1 MNQDVVVSL
10 TMDAMSLALKVA
22 LPMLLVGLVVGLI
35 ISVFQAITQIQ
46 EQTLSFIPKVL
57 AMIAVIAIARPV
69 DARPARG
76 LHPGPVAGHPADGRP
91 VNELLRQFSE
101 EQVAGFFLVLA
112 RVTPLFVVA
121 PLFSSRMIPP
131 RVRGIAAVGLTLGIA
146 PLATKGQSVPL
157 EVWELGGL
165 VAKELLVGLA
175 FAFAISVLFA
185 AITVAGSFTDT
196 LIGFSFGSLVDPITG
211 TQSSVLQQAYS
222 LVGVMV
228 FIVIGGD
235 AWVIQGLNRTY
246 ELVPLLDAPALGTMV
261 AGVQAAFSQIFTAAV
276 ELAAPVMLAILIT
289 DAAFGVVAKVVPQL
303 NVFQV
308 GFPAKVT
315 VGLLIIGVSLPFA
328 AGWIADE
335 LQRSVGAALSS
346 LRVA

>member
-1 MNQDVVVSL
+1 
-10 TMDAMSLALKVA
+10 
-22 LPMLLVGLVVGLI
+22 
-35 ISVFQAITQIQ
+35 
-46 EQTLSFIPKVL
+46 
-57 AMIAVIAIARPV
+57 
-69 DARPARG
+69 
-76 LHPGPVAGHPADGRP
+76 

-101 EQVAGFFLVLA
+101 EQVAGFFLVFA
-112 RVTPLFVVA
+112 RITPLFVVA

-146 PLATKGQSVPL
+146 PLATRGRAVPL
-157 EVWELGGL
+157 DVWELGGL

-222 LVGVMV
+222 LVGVLV
-228 FIVIGGD
+228 FIAIGGD

-335 LQRSVGAALSS
+335 LQRSVGAALQS